1 MKRILFILC
10 MAISCFLGYAQRYNV
25 NSSNV
30 TFFMKA
36 GYTGQDWTKNTS
48 GAGSPYVVI
57 DKGNGYSFVNVS
69 SYNINRI
76 RTDVDYVTEVL
87 NENINKAANKSVHKY
102 DSNVSNSKW
111 KVYSY
116 RCVHDRTP
124 KYERT
129 PFGFMPTFQTFCNM
143 QNPPK
148 DYTSYI
154 AFSRSSGAIKIWKEY
169 DDGSVEKPVTLMPA
183 EFSDM
188 LPQSAS
194 RDFLE

>member
-1 MKRILFILC
+1 MIL
-10 MAISCFLGYAQRYNV
+10 SCLLGFAQSYNV

-30 TFFMKA
+30 KFYLKA
-36 GYTGQDWTKNTS
+36 GYAGQDWIKGTS
-48 GAGSPYVVI
+48 GVGSPYVVI
-57 DKGNGYSFVNVS
+57 DNGNGYTFGYVS
-69 SYNINRI
+69 GYSITKI
-76 RTDVDYVTEVL
+76 KTDADYVTETF
-87 NENINKAANKSVHKY
+87 NTTIKNIPTKFLHRY
-102 DSNVSNSKW
+102 DSKVSNSKW
-111 KVYSY
+111 NVYSY

-129 PFGFMPTFQTFCNM
+129 PFGYMPTFQTFVNM
-143 QNPPK
+143 TDPPK

-154 AFSRSSGAIKIWKEY
+154 AFSRSSNAIKIWKEY
-169 DDGSVEKPVTLMPA
+169 EDGTVDEPKTLMSV

>member
-1 MKRILFILC
+1 

-36 GYTGQDWTKNTS
+36 GYTGQDWTKHTS

-57 DKGNGYSFVNVS
+57 DKGNGYSFGWVS
-69 SYNINRI
+69 AYTISRI
-76 RTDVDYVTEVL
+76 RTDADYVTEVL
-87 NENINKAANKSVHKY
+87 NENINRAANKSVHKY

-111 KVYSY
+111 NVYSY

-124 KYERT
+124 KYEQT
-129 PFGFMPTFQTFCNM
+129 PFGPMPTFQTFCNM
-143 QNPPK
+143 TDPPK

-154 AFSRSSGAIKIWKEY
+154 AFSRSSGAIKIWTEY
-169 DDGSVEKPVTLMPA
+169 DDGSVDKPVTLMPV